1 MFCKYY
7 WFFGIKGFFNGI
19 KNSFFFK
26 LDNFAFFLSTIGN
39 PFFPKH
45 ILVVLFEKKMKIL
58 KKVHSMYIDNDVES
72 RRTKPT
78 VAGHSLNR
86 KVLLSFQFR

>member
-58 KKVHSMYIDNDVES
+58 KKSSFNVH
-72 RRTKPT
+72 
-78 VAGHSLNR
+78 
-86 KVLLSFQFR
+86 